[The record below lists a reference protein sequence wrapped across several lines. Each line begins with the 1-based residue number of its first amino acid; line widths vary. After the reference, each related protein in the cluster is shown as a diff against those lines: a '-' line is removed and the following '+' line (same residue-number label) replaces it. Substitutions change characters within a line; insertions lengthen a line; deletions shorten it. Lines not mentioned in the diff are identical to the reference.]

1 MLKTKTLSTN
11 IKHNFIAV

>member
-1 MLKTKTLSTN
+1 MLSTN